1 MMAHKLVIVQGF
13 GRKQFLKAF
22 GAGYALW
29 LNLRGRRRGLRGAK
43 QKSQTVAGLSD
54 CLYGCLDSTVF
65 TGAGAW
71 PIFST
76 KTICPM
82 N

>member
-54 CLYGCLDSTVF
+54 CLYGCLDSAVLQEQGRGQF
-65 TGAGAW
+65 FLQRRFAR
-71 PIFST
+71 
-76 KTICPM
+76 
-82 N
+82 